1 METYKTRVTAVSY
14 LNTIPFIYGL
24 KYFPGIS
31 DSIELQLLPPAF
43 CADAFRRGESDLAL
57 VPVGA
62 MTEADLEKLCCN
74 WCLGADGP
82 VDTVLLL
89 SDDPLEKI
97 NTIYLDKESR
107 TSVLLVQMLSRYYW
121 EISPEFKPWD
131 PSGGHR
137 LASGEALLL
146 IGDKTF
152 GVRSSFR
159 HSWDL
164 AENWQKMTGLPAVFA
179 CWLMTD
185 HIDPVKKEL
194 INDALAWGLNHIDEA
209 IRQLGNPEMDFTVMK
224 RYLTKCISFQLDEPK
239 RAAISKFF
247 GYLKRL

>member
-1 METYKTRVTAVSY
+1 METKKIRVTAVSY

-31 DSIELQLLPPAF
+31 ESIELQLLPPSM
-43 CADAFRRGESDLAL
+43 CAEAFRNGEADLAL

-62 MTEADLEKLCCN
+62 MEDEDLEKLCCN

-89 SDDPLEKI
+89 SDDPLENI
-97 NTIYLDKESR
+97 RTIYLDNESR
-107 TSVLLVQMLSRYYW
+107 TSVLLVQILARFYW
-121 EISPEFKPWD
+121 GISPEFKPLH
-131 PSGGHR
+131 PGQHNQITP
-137 LASGEALLL
+137 GEALLL

-152 GVRSSFR
+152 GIRGKFR

-179 CWLMTD
+179 CWLMKE
-185 HIDPVKKEL
+185 HIPGERKKL
-194 INDALAWGLNHIDEA
+194 INNALAWGLNHIDEA
-209 IRQLGNPEMDFTVMK
+209 IRQLGNPEMDFSVMK
-224 RYLTKCISFQLDEPK
+224 RYLTKCISFHLDEPK
-239 RAAISKFF
+239 KSAITEFF
-247 GYLKRL
+247 GYLKKL